1 MPRARGA
8 KPSSPH
14 KLITASRFVAPMTL
28 IGLPPSFAAIPRRL
42 SYWGN
47 AVDGDCVSA
56 EEAFAK
62 AAFSSLFGPEVFI
75 PEETVL
81 DWAGKHGWLDGATLT
96 DPMDA
101 MAVEGMVAEDG
112 RVYKDG
118 PYHAVDW
125 TDDATLSAAIMAGAS
140 VKIAVAADQL
150 EQVVG
155 NASGWIAP
163 GFRKDRDV
171 DHCVGLCGFGSLAA
185 LCGMLGSSIPPNADA
200 GTRCYLLFTW
210 NTIGV
215 IGRQSMINITAEAW
229 IRTPTTIPSAA
240 PRPAPGPIPVIPIP
254 GPLPLPTPGPLLPV
268 DTPPYRVADDEILIS
283 LADHTIQAGH
293 LYKTVQ
299 SSPEMPVQFYPAK
312 KRVMAPP
319 EWKFT

>member
-28 IGLPPSFAAIPRRL
+28 IGLPPAFVAIPKRT

-47 AVDGDCVSA
+47 ANDGDCVSA

-75 PEETVL
+75 TEETVL
-81 DWAGKHGWLDGATLT
+81 NWARKHGWLDGATLT

-118 PYHAVDW
+118 PYHTVDW
-125 TDDATLSAAIMAGAS
+125 TDDAMLSAAIMGGAS

-150 EQVVG
+150 EEVVG
-155 NASGWIAP
+155 ASSGWIAP
-163 GFRKDRDV
+163 GFRKDRRI
-171 DHCVGLCGFGSLAA
+171 DHCVGLCGFGSLGTLA
-185 LCGMLGSSIPPNADA
+185 GMLGQSIPDHADA
-200 GTRCYLLFTW
+200 STRCYLLFTW

-229 IRTPTTIPSAA
+229 VRTPTTIPTAA
-240 PRPAPGPIPVIPIP
+240 PQPAPVPIPVDPLP
-254 GPLPLPTPGPLLPV
+254 GPLPWPSPGPLLPV
-268 DTPPYRVADDEILIS
+268 DTPPYQVADDEILIS
-283 LADHTIQAGH
+283 LADHTISAG
-293 LYKTVQ
+293 
-299 SSPEMPVQFYPAK
+299 QFYPAK